1 MNLGRKGARMA
12 EAKRQPS
19 QTKGDKY
26 LEFLQTVHLSSLGM
40 DGANFKIDRSAL
52 SDSFAQSEKA
62 VAQITGR
69 HEILNPRPNSFGVL
83 GHYKVSVKGS
93 SGSEVFD
100 LTCTYNAQFSIDKEA
115 EREFI
120 ERFARNEV
128 RLVFWPYLRHFIA
141 DSTYRMSIPPLQLPL
156 TSEIPLGPH

>member
-1 MNLGRKGARMA
+1 MPVRK
-12 EAKRQPS
+12 KRSS
-19 QTKGDKY
+19 QTKGDRY
-26 LEFLQTVHLSSLGM
+26 LEFLKTVHLSRLGM

-52 SDSFAQSEKA
+52 PASFPESEKA
-62 VAQITGR
+62 SAEISGR
-69 HEILNPRPNSFGVL
+69 HEILSPRPDCFGVL

-93 SGSEVFD
+93 TGSEIVD
-100 LTCTYNAQFSIDKEA
+100 LTCTYNAQFSLDKEA
-115 EREFI
+115 EQEFI

-156 TSEIPLGPH
+156 TSELPTTPALPVRS